1 MGKVISIVNNKGG
14 VAKTTTAFNLSCA
27 LSRLGKR
34 VLMIDLDP
42 QSSLTIYCGLEPLE
56 LKKSIY
62 DVLTNH
68 CEAKDALMNSPI
80 EGTVSYTH
88 LQARRCAGSPAA
100 HGSPLK
106 SGRQCASHA
115 R

>member
-1 MGKVISIVNNKGG
+1 M
-14 VAKTTTAFNLSCA
+14 AKTTTAFNLSCA

-68 CEAKDALMNSPI
+68 CA
-80 EGTVSYTH
+80 VSYTH
-88 LQARRCAGSPAA
+88 LV
-100 HGSPLK
+100 
-106 SGRQCASHA
+106 ASADHLLQ
-115 R
+115 